1 MNDSTKTTS
10 IELDDRPIDPATTDS
25 TSALDRVSDPAGPEN
40 PIARSLHEQHRRLH
54 WLWKTVA
61 GVVLLVALFAV
72 ANYIY
77 QGQVVADIDP
87 GDVQPLDV
95 TVSGESNTGPAADA
109 SLPAG
114 SFTAGIDEDAIA
126 EAAHPLEPLVEI
138 AREVCDYMESNVQ
151 DYTAVIV
158 KQVRANGKL
167 GPEQYMQVKIRHA
180 RKEGELEIPFSV
192 YTRFLKPRNLAG
204 QEAIWVEGRNDDKIV
219 AHPPG
224 LLNLVRVTLDPESEV
239 AMKGNRYSIRHIGML
254 NLIRKMLE
262 KSEIGMQIEDCEV
275 KIERGVQ
282 VDSRKCSRLEIVFAK
297 PHPEID
303 FHMAR
308 IYIDDERNIPIAY
321 EGYLFPEKEGDPP
334 PLLEKYF
341 YTNVQLNVGL
351 TDEDFDPD
359 NPEYRF
365 PGGE

>member
-1 MNDSTKTTS
+1 MNDSPETTS
-10 IELDDRPIDPATTDS
+10 VNLDDPAVDPATTDS
-25 TSALDRVSDPAGPEN
+25 GESPARSSGLVDHESA
-40 PIARSLHEQHRRLH
+40 IARSLHEHHSRLH
-54 WLWKTVA
+54 WLWKAVA
-61 GVVLLVALFAV
+61 GVVLLVAFLAV
-72 ANYIY
+72 ANYVY

-95 TVSGESNTGPAADA
+95 TVSGESNTGDAANAD
-109 SLPAG
+109 LPAG
-114 SFTAGIDEDAIA
+114 SFTAGIDEKTIA

-138 AREVCDYMESNVQ
+138 AREVCDHMEANVR

-158 KQVRANGKL
+158 KQVRTKGKL

-180 RKEGELEIPFSV
+180 GKAGDREVPFSV

-204 QEAIWVEGRNDDKIV
+204 QEAIWVEGHNDDKII

-224 LLNLVRVTLDPESEV
+224 LLNLVRVTLDPESDV

-254 NLIRKMLE
+254 NLIRKMLA
-262 KSEIGMQIEDCEV
+262 KSEIGMQIEECEV
-275 KIERGVQ
+275 KIERGIQ
-282 VDSRKCSRLEIVFAK
+282 VDSLKCSRLEIVFAK

-321 EGYLFPEKEGDPP
+321 EGYLWPEKEGDPP

-341 YTNVQLNVGL
+341 YTNIRLNVGL

-365 PGGE
+365 PGGK

>member
-1 MNDSTKTTS
+1 MNDSIKTSS
-10 IELDDRPIDPATTDS
+10 IERDRPSDGPATTDAAGLPGGPS
-25 TSALDRVSDPAGPEN
+25 EPVDKESAISRT
-40 PIARSLHEQHRRLH
+40 LHEHHSRLH
-54 WLWKTVA
+54 WLWKAVA
-61 GVVLLVALFAV
+61 GVVLLIALFAV
-72 ANYIY
+72 ANYVY

-95 TVSGESNTGPAADA
+95 TESGESNSGDAANVD
-109 SLPAG
+109 LPAG
-114 SFTAGIDEDAIA
+114 SFTAGIDEETIA

-138 AREVCDYMESNVQ
+138 AREVCDHMEANVR

-180 RKEGELEIPFSV
+180 RKEGDREIPFSV

-204 QEAIWVEGRNDDKIV
+204 QEAIWVEGHNDDKII

-224 LLNLVRVTLDPESEV
+224 LLNLVRVTLDPESDV

-254 NLIRKMLE
+254 NLIRKMLA
-262 KSEIGMQIEDCEV
+262 KSEIGMQIEECQV
-275 KIERGVQ
+275 KIERGIQ
-282 VDSRKCSRLEIVFAK
+282 VDSLKCSRLEIVFEK

-308 IYIDDERNIPIAY
+308 IYIDDERNLPIAY
-321 EGYLFPEKEGDPP
+321 EGYLWPEKEGDPP

-341 YTNVQLNVGL
+341 YTNIQLNVGL
-351 TDEDFDPD
+351 TDKDFDPD
-359 NPEYRF
+359 NPEYNF
-365 PGGE
+365 PGGK